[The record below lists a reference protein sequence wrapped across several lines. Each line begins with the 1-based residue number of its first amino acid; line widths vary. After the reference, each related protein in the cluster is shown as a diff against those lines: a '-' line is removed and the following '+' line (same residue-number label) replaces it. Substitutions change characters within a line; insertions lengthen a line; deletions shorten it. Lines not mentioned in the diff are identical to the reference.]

1 MQRIERTIIYG
12 NIDTIWHR
20 HPCLLDVFERA
31 FVFGHE
37 RAACLA
43 AELFRRPS
51 QHESPKGDGATG
63 SNTGRSTFVLRQIQT
78 FLEYSWAYSQGLGI
92 PLFRRTRL
100 SRSNPRDLLAVR
112 STHPVRRASPT
123 ASHNH
128 LGAGTVLSRWSTI
141 YKHTSLVSE
150 PSWCDHRASQATQAP
165 AAPLIRLS
173 WTPAHCETA
182 HTLIGNLRDP
192 TATLRQHPAR
202 SRNGVH

>member
-1 MQRIERTIIYG
+1 MISVHRGASRTDRESRALLGLSTHTSFLVVDSAHVRPLGSEGIHSTPKATEMQRIERTIIYG

-63 SNTGRSTFVLRQIQT
+63 SNTGRRTFVLRQIQT
-78 FLEYSWAYSQGLGI
+78 FLEYSWTYLGTSARDGI
-92 PLFRRTRL
+92 PLFRHTRL

-141 YKHTSLVSE
+141 YKHTSLVITVS
-150 PSWCDHRASQATQAP
+150 
-165 AAPLIRLS
+165 
-173 WTPAHCETA
+173 
-182 HTLIGNLRDP
+182 
-192 TATLRQHPAR
+192 
-202 SRNGVH
+202 

>member
-1 MQRIERTIIYG
+1 MISVHRGASRTDRESQALLGLSTHTSDLSRDQKASTAPPKPQKCKESSAPSYTVISTPYG
-12 NIDTIWHR
+12 TAIH
-20 HPCLLDVFERA
+20 VFLTYSNA
-31 FVFGHE
+31 LSFSGTVL

-78 FLEYSWAYSQGLGI
+78 FLEYSWTYLGTSARDGI
-92 PLFRRTRL
+92 PLFRHTRL

-141 YKHTSLVSE
+141 YKHTSLVITVS
-150 PSWCDHRASQATQAP
+150 
-165 AAPLIRLS
+165 
-173 WTPAHCETA
+173 
-182 HTLIGNLRDP
+182 
-192 TATLRQHPAR
+192 
-202 SRNGVH
+202 